1 MSHSKP
7 IGATAG
13 LTPTRF
19 AVAVPV
25 ERKPTRSRFL
35 RLVRV
40 LLTTATALVLPFVIL
55 VRLTTYLYTERDL
68 PTWLALAAAAVAT
81 GLVLTL
87 FAAYVSRK
95 LTGRARFRTMWR
107 RVVIPLVVGY
117 CAYSLL
123 YLSSVNAKQAEV
135 RDYYRSL
142 HPALRIAV
150 STLILA
156 DKDIV
161 ITGTKRDPVDY
172 AAMDLAVREES
183 LHYRQSDG
191 YVHALDLR
199 TLGRG
204 WLKNWAVERYFSLMG
219 FGTLRHTGTA
229 DHLHVS
235 LPVR

>member
-13 LTPTRF
+13 LTPRGFT
-19 AVAVPV
+19 VAKRV
-25 ERKPTRSRFL
+25 ERGRSRSLFT

-40 LLTTATALVLPFVIL
+40 LLTSATVLVLPFVIL
-55 VRLTTYLYTERDL
+55 VRLTTYLYAERDF
-68 PTWLALAAAAVAT
+68 PTWLALAAAALAT
-81 GLVLTL
+81 ALVLTL

-95 LTGRARFRTMWR
+95 LTGRARFRTVCR

-117 CAYSLL
+117 CSYCLL
-123 YLSSVNAKQAEV
+123 YFSSLNAKQAEV
-135 RDYYRSL
+135 HAYYRSL

-150 STLILA
+150 STWILA

-161 ITGTKRDPVDY
+161 VTATKRDPGDY
-172 AAMDLAVREES
+172 AAMDLVAREHS

-199 TLGRG
+199 TVGRG
-204 WLKNWAVERYFSLMG
+204 WLKNWAVESYFRLMG
-219 FGTLRHTGTA
+219 FGTLRHGGSA